1 MIASTR
7 ERTSQNYQPLMDQEE
22 KSQQGITTLFS
33 GLAFPEVPSNPIPVA
48 SRSISQRAANV
59 DYVQLSD
66 NPAEDSMNNINES
79 KDTSYS
85 SNVREDTFN
94 PWASSTNQN
103 HQIQNTK
110 TISNNAV
117 QLSNLYTHN
126 ESPPPSYPSLSDVS
140 TPRYTSQSATTRST
154 PHNPYDPPL
163 YSTARAIDNERERE
177 RERERDSATSRPSP
191 YPTIHHIPTSTTSS
205 VAPVGNVVSTNKASH
220 YTYNPPCSTS
230 PLTNTSVHAS
240 SAAPQAAGEQLV
252 AQLITENETL
262 QHQLH
267 SLRSSMATPAITV
280 RATPVPS
287 ETPSATPLPLS
298 VMAEQVS
305 ASHQSRSPSLPLP
318 LTPVEAHFTQQQIE
332 EQEAIWNTIQQQR
345 RQPLQQSQSA
355 RSLPL
360 ETSITTPPT
369 TLSRQASHPAPMTS
383 QQAHQYFNTY
393 SNHTMAA
400 QTKYVCCGMC
410 RQW

>member
-1 MIASTR
+1 
-7 ERTSQNYQPLMDQEE
+7 
-22 KSQQGITTLFS
+22 
-33 GLAFPEVPSNPIPVA
+33 
-48 SRSISQRAANV
+48 
-59 DYVQLSD
+59 
-66 NPAEDSMNNINES
+66 
-79 KDTSYS
+79 
-85 SNVREDTFN
+85 
-94 PWASSTNQN
+94 
-103 HQIQNTK
+103 
-110 TISNNAV
+110 
-117 QLSNLYTHN
+117 
-126 ESPPPSYPSLSDVS
+126 
-140 TPRYTSQSATTRST
+140 
-154 PHNPYDPPL
+154 
-163 YSTARAIDNERERE
+163 
-177 RERERDSATSRPSP
+177 
-191 YPTIHHIPTSTTSS
+191 
-205 VAPVGNVVSTNKASH
+205 
-220 YTYNPPCSTS
+220 
-230 PLTNTSVHAS
+230 
-240 SAAPQAAGEQLV
+240 V

-410 RQW
+410 RQWLQAPRDARMVHCPMCRAINDCSLHSSVGTVTAPVQAHPLHPQSTPRRSNNGDCVIL